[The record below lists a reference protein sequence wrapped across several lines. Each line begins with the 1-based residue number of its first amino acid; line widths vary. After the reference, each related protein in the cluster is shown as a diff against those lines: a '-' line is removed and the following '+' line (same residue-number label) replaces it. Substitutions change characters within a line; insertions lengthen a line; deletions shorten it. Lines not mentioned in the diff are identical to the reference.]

1 MFCLKGGLESDVR
14 HDMKLMLSMEEEWA
28 FVLFQWFELI
38 GYRNGGFES
47 FNIRYVKSKVV
58 VSGSLCV

>member
-1 MFCLKGGLESDVR
+1 MR

-58 VSGSLCV
+58 VSGSLWV